1 MSSINNE
8 ETIVKIVK
16 LLSFMSDD
24 IDEIKQI
31 CLKAR
36 YNKSISN
43 TFIEL
48 ILLSAEPIVKLY
60 LLLYPKDGQEDNM
73 NIELEHLKLEN
84 PNALEKFKNSLI
96 NIKEFTKFMT
106 QIHCSIGYKMQTC
119 VKELNSKLPIT
130 NINEQECLKNE
141 EINDFIEKQSLVMN
155 KKLNHGLIIG
165 DRGINSAKFAAQF
178 QITINPINQN
188 IGKFHVNLV
197 PFRQRK
203 DNLLKYH
210 IKPSAI
216 GLENFQFISN
226 QFTDEPS
233 NHVYLEIQYP
243 LWELVFDKENI
254 KLPENLIKD
263 INDALKCNNPH
274 HELIV
279 IPKKY
284 KALFEKKK
292 IVTHEYFESN
302 KFKEFWDQWND
313 AILHFNFDESHLSS
327 MNSEIFERKDIKDWA
342 SSLSNNAN
350 LEIISWDELYPLY
363 ELLDD
368 NLKQKVNP
376 IFGINHLAH

>member
-106 QIHCSIGYKMQTC
+106 QIHCSIEDYRTC

-274 HELIV
+274 HELV
-279 IPKKY
+279 QTFKHYGHFIPSKVTLGHKLYRLSYLKNIKPCSRRKK
-284 KALFEKKK
+284 
-292 IVTHEYFESN
+292 S
-302 KFKEFWDQWND
+302 
-313 AILHFNFDESHLSS
+313 
-327 MNSEIFERKDIKDWA
+327 
-342 SSLSNNAN
+342 
-350 LEIISWDELYPLY
+350 
-363 ELLDD
+363 
-368 NLKQKVNP
+368 
-376 IFGINHLAH
+376 